1 MKIFL
6 AGNFAGNFSQMANVK
21 NNEYRLISES
31 LKRGA
36 DYHRLVSFYYAE
48 VVSGG
53 QYTDNAIKAFSLMK
67 SKIGSTTERRD
78 AAHQS

>member
-6 AGNFAGNFSQMANVK
+6 AGNFSQMANVK
-21 NNEYRLISES
+21 NEYRLISES

-53 QYTDNAIKAFSLMK
+53 QYTDNVIKAFSLMK